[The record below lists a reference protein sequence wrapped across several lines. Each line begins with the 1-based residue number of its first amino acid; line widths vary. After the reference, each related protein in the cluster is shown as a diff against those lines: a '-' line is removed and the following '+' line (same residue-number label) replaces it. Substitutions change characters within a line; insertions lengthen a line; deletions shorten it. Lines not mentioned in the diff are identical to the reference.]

1 MYVLPF
7 QYVLLPYALPHFLV
21 LKMVDCHMHT
31 VLDGLYWKAAID
43 RHREH
48 PLEDY
53 IQTVLNTYRE
63 LGYTYLRDGGDR
75 WGVGKRARQLAAPMG
90 ITYRTPLSP
99 LCKAGCYGAFIGETF
114 QNEKEFAALAEKQ
127 KKNGG
132 DFIKIMISGLMDFD
146 KPGKLMQE
154 GPSAEEIAYMISISK
169 DLGMSVMA
177 HCNGVYAALAAA
189 KAGVDSIEHGA
200 YLNEEALYAMKE
212 ANVVWVPTLSTIGN
226 LLGKG
231 RYPDKGVEEILESA
245 LKNVKAYKDL
255 GGPVACGSDAGAWA
269 VPHGCE
275 TEISWLHKAGLTD
288 AEIQKA
294 NREIIKRF

>member
-1 MYVLPF
+1 
-7 QYVLLPYALPHFLV
+7 
-21 LKMVDCHMHT
+21 MHT
-31 VLDGLYWKAAID
+31 VLDGLYWKDAID
-43 RHREH
+43 RHRQQ
-48 PLEDY
+48 PLEGY
-53 IQTVLNTYRE
+53 IQEVLKTYKA

-127 KKNGG
+127 KKNGA

-146 KPGKLMQE
+146 NPGKLMQT
-154 GPSAEEIAYMISISK
+154 GPTEREIAYMVSISK
-169 DLGMSVMA
+169 DLGMAVMA
-177 HCNGVYAALAAA
+177 HCNGVYAAMAAA

-200 YLNEEALYAMKE
+200 YLNEEALFAMKE

-231 RYPDKGVEEILESA
+231 RYPDKAVEEILESA
-245 LKNVKAYKDL
+245 LVNVKVYKDL
-255 GGPVACGSDAGAWA
+255 GGLVACGSDAGAWA

-275 TEISWLHKAGLTD
+275 TEMAWLHKAGLENED
-288 AEIQKA
+288 IEKA
-294 NREIIKRF
+294 NQTIIDKF

>member
-1 MYVLPF
+1 
-7 QYVLLPYALPHFLV
+7 
-21 LKMVDCHMHT
+21 MHT

-114 QNEKEFAALAEKQ
+114 QNEKEFAVLAEKQ

-146 KPGKLMQE
+146 NPGKLMQE
-154 GPSAEEIAYMISISK
+154 GPSAEEISYMISISK

-200 YLNEEALYAMKE
+200 YLNEEALYAMKA

-245 LKNVKAYKDL
+245 LKKVKAYKDL
-255 GGPVACGSDAGAWA
+255 GGLVACGSDAGAWA

-288 AEIQKA
+288 TDIQKG
-294 NREIIKRF
+294 NQVIIEKF

>member
-1 MYVLPF
+1 M
-7 QYVLLPYALPHFLV
+7 
-21 LKMVDCHMHT
+21 HM
-31 VLDGLYWKAAID
+31 VLDGLYWKDAID
-43 RHREH
+43 RHKELPR
-48 PLEDY
+48 EDY
-53 IQTVLNTYRE
+53 IQKVLRTYRD

-75 WGVGKRARQLAAPMG
+75 WGVGKRARELAAPMG

-114 QNEKEFAALAEKQ
+114 QNELEFARLAEKQ
-127 KKNGG
+127 KKNGA

-146 KPGKLMQE
+146 NPGKLMQT
-154 GPSAEEIAYMISISK
+154 GPTEREIAYMVSISR
-169 DLGMSVMA
+169 DLGMAVMA
-177 HCNGVYAALAAA
+177 HCNGKKAAIAAA

-200 YLNEEALYAMKE
+200 YLNEEALGAMKE

-245 LKNVKAYKDL
+245 LVNVKAYKDL

-275 TEISWLHKAGLTD
+275 TEMDWLHKAGLTD
-288 AEIQKA
+288 AEVQKA
-294 NREIIKRF
+294 NKAIIEKF

>member
-1 MYVLPF
+1 M
-7 QYVLLPYALPHFLV
+7 
-21 LKMVDCHMHT
+21 
-31 VLDGLYWKAAID
+31 VLDGLYWKDAID
-43 RHREH
+43 RHKELPR
-48 PLEDY
+48 EDY
-53 IQTVLNTYRE
+53 IQKVLRTYRD

-75 WGVGKRARQLAAPMG
+75 WGVGKRARELAAPMG

-114 QNEKEFAALAEKQ
+114 RNELEFARLAEKQ
-127 KKNGG
+127 KRNGA

-146 KPGKLMQE
+146 NPGKLMQT
-154 GPSAEEIAYMISISK
+154 GPTEREIAYMVSVSR
-169 DLGMSVMA
+169 DLGMAVMA
-177 HCNGVYAALAAA
+177 HCNGKKAAIAAA

-200 YLNEEALYAMKE
+200 YLNEEALGAMKE

-245 LKNVKAYKDL
+245 LVNVKAYKEL
-255 GGPVACGSDAGAWA
+255 GGLVACGSDAGAWA

-275 TEISWLHKAGLTD
+275 TEMDWLYKAGLTD
-288 AEIQKA
+288 AEIQNA
-294 NREIIKRF
+294 NQAIIEKF

>member
-1 MYVLPF
+1 
-7 QYVLLPYALPHFLV
+7 
-21 LKMVDCHMHT
+21 MHT
-31 VLDGLYWKAAID
+31 VLDGLYWKDAID
-43 RHREH
+43 RHRQR
-48 PLEDY
+48 PLEGY
-53 IQTVLNTYRE
+53 IQEVLKTYKT

-127 KKNGG
+127 KKNGA

-146 KPGKLMQE
+146 NPGKLMQT
-154 GPSAEEIAYMISISK
+154 GPTEREIAYMVSISK
-169 DLGMSVMA
+169 DLGMAVMA
-177 HCNGVYAALAAA
+177 HCNGTYAANAAA

-200 YLNEEALYAMKE
+200 YLNEEALCAMKE
-212 ANVVWVPTLSTIGN
+212 AKVIWVPTLSTIGN

-245 LKNVKAYKDL
+245 LVNVKTYKDL
-255 GGPVACGSDAGAWA
+255 GGLVACGSDAGAWA

-275 TEISWLHKAGLTD
+275 TEMDWLHKAGLENED
-288 AEIQKA
+288 IEKA
-294 NREIIKRF
+294 NQTIIDKF